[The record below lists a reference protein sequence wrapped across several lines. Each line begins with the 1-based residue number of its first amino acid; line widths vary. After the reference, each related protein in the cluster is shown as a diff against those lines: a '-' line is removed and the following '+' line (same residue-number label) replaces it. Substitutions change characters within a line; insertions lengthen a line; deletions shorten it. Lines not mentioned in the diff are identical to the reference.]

1 MFYCNLSNSIL
12 QVTYSDRMSV
22 AANTVSSPKKFQ
34 FVGDDLCLD
43 FTNTV
48 GGKRGVA
55 PREYLNSYADFV
67 SWCRQAGLLDI
78 SKAQALARSAARR
91 AEESARAL
99 GRAIALR
106 ETIYRIF
113 AALASDESPKA
124 SD

>member
-1 MFYCNLSNSIL
+1 MGA
-12 QVTYSDRMSV
+12 
-22 AANTVSSPKKFQ
+22 AANTASSPKKFE
-34 FVGDDLCLD
+34 FVGGDLCLD

-67 SWCRQAGLLDI
+67 SWCRQAGLLAS
-78 SKAQALARSAARR
+78 SKAHAPARGAARR
-91 AEESARAL
+91 AEDSAGAL
-99 GRAIALR
+99 RRAIALR

-124 SD
+124 SDLDR